1 MWIYIIEFNEFS
13 VLLHKLNSPA
23 TPYHTMLFS
32 SHFIHQTKQ
41 ARERKRER
49 GIVDMIMKVQCFAK
63 HFFYERTKNISS
75 LYKIICSL
83 VSPFHT
89 L

>member
-1 MWIYIIEFNEFS
+1 MS
-13 VLLHKLNSPA
+13 VPDKNFTKCTLLVQRSSQA
-23 TPYHTMLFS
+23 FIDYHTMLFS
-32 SHFIHQTKQ
+32 SHFIHQAKQ

-49 GIVDMIMKVQCFAK
+49 ESRYDYESTMFCQAFL
-63 HFFYERTKNISS
+63 YERKKNISS

-83 VSPFHT
+83 VSPFHI